1 MTEAW
6 DPEVPM
12 GDRRGRFPV
21 ALTVL
26 TLLAMALLIG
36 LGAWQ
41 LQRMYWK
48 RDVLARIA
56 ALEAAP
62 ARPVGAVLA
71 RRAAGADVDFTRVTI
86 ACPGLARA
94 PFVELYGLR
103 EGQAGSR
110 LISACPVT
118 GAGPY
123 RTVLV
128 DRGFV
133 GDTISA
139 RPPVDAADAAPV
151 TIVGVLRSPEA
162 ASVVTPPNRA
172 RQFFSRDVAAMAKAL
187 GAPAPAPVF
196 LLAETSSNPE
206 WAGLVAAPLPAT
218 ISNRHLEYALT
229 WFGLAAAL
237 AGVYAAVLLKR
248 RKG

>member
-21 ALTVL
+21 ALTIV
-26 TLLAMALLIG
+26 TLLSLALLIA

-41 LQRMYWK
+41 LQRMAWK
-48 RDVLARIA
+48 RDVLTRIE
-56 ALEAAP
+56 ALKAAP
-62 ARPVGAVLA
+62 ARPAAEVLA
-71 RRAAGADVDFTRVTI
+71 QRAAGADVDFTRVAI
-86 ACPGLARA
+86 VCPGLARA

-118 GAGPY
+118 GAGPW

-133 GDTISA
+133 GDTVSA
-139 RPPVDAADAAPV
+139 RPPVDAADTTPLE
-151 TIVGVLRSPEA
+151 IVGVLRSPDA
-162 ASVVTPPNRA
+162 ASLVTPPNRE
-172 RQFFSRDVAAMAKAL
+172 RQFFSRDAAAMARAL
-187 GAPAPAPVF
+187 GAPAPAPLF

-206 WAGLVAAPLPAT
+206 WAALAAAPLPAS

-237 AGVYAAVLLKR
+237 AGVYVAVLLKR

>member
-1 MTEAW
+1 
-6 DPEVPM
+6 M
-12 GDRRGRFPV
+12 GDRRGRFPL
-21 ALTVL
+21 AL
-26 TLLAMALLIG
+26 TLLTLLSMALLIG

-41 LQRMYWK
+41 LQRMAWK
-48 RDVLARIA
+48 RDVLTRIE
-56 ALEAAP
+56 ALKAAP
-62 ARPVGAVLA
+62 ARPAAEVLA
-71 RRAAGADVDFTRVTI
+71 QRAAGADVDFTRVAIT
-86 ACPGLARA
+86 CPGLSRA

-103 EGQAGSR
+103 AGQAGSR
-110 LISACPVT
+110 LVSACTVT
-118 GAGPY
+118 GPGAGGLPW

-139 RPPVDAADAAPV
+139 RPPVDAADTMPV
-151 TIVGVLRSPEA
+151 EIVGVLRSPDA
-162 ASVVTPPNRA
+162 ASLVTPPNRG
-172 RQFFSRDVAAMAKAL
+172 RQFFSRDAAAMAAVL

-206 WAGLVAAPLPAT
+206 WAALAAEPLPAS